1 MRKSN
6 VDLQKL
12 GYGNG
17 NKYRRRDLRGVW
29 NTDTH
34 DTQCRNTGNG
44 FGTVR
49 RLYSGREKQRM
60 KTSVVLITCPSCG
73 REKKMLPPVEGYRC
87 ICGKNIVTKTR
98 RLFINCECGA
108 NAKYLTNSSDRLIET
123 ECPVCGQPV
132 ACEWNAK
139 KWCYQTIRSEL

>member
-17 NKYRRRDLRGVW
+17 NKYRCRDLRGVW
-29 NTDTH
+29 NPDAH

-44 FGTVR
+44 AGAVR

-60 KTSVVLITCPSCG
+60 KASMVLITCPRCS
-73 REKKMLPPVEGYRC
+73 REKKILPPVEGYRC
-87 ICGKNIVTKTR
+87 ICGEDIATKMR

-108 NAKYLTNSSDRLIET
+108 NAKYLTNSRDRLTET

-132 ACEWNAK
+132 TCELNAK
-139 KWCYQTIRSEL
+139 KRCYQTIRSE